1 MKEQLIT
8 LLETF
13 GYPVFLQG
21 SIASPEEYPESFF
34 TFWVTSAPEGAFYD
48 NEPNRCVWGF
58 WVYFYSTDPM
68 LVLEKSEA
76 ARQLLQ
82 HNGFFTN
89 GKPTDLPVDA
99 PAYTGSMFSAYI
111 AEEYTNAESNEEQQ
125 GSPGGG
131 TAASALP

>member
-13 GYPVFLQG
+13 GFPVFLQG

-48 NEPNRCVWGF
+48 NDANRCVWGF
-58 WVYFYSTDPM
+58 WVYFYSTDPT

-76 ARQLLQ
+76 ARQLLKA
-82 HNGFFTN
+82 NGFTTD
-89 GKPTDLPVDA
+89 GKPTDLPVDV
-99 PAYTGSMFSAYI
+99 PEYTGAMFPVYI
-111 AEEYTNAESNEEQQ
+111 AEEYHAE
-125 GSPGGG
+125 P
-131 TAASALP
+131 